1 MCKFKAERLIKE
13 LLKKYHCRFLTSS
26 LEDGI
31 LIVRYI
37 NTCGHYT
44 KDTFAYRYL
53 TEQDVENKITKVV
66 E

>member
-13 LLKKYHCRFLTSS
+13 LLKKYHCRFLCSE
-26 LEDGI
+26 LDDGL

-37 NTCGHYT
+37 NTYGHYT
-44 KDTFAYRYL
+44 KDVFAYRFL
-53 TEQDVENKITKVV
+53 TEHDVENKITKVV

>member
-13 LLKKYHCRFLTSS
+13 
-26 LEDGI
+26 I

-37 NTCGHYT
+37 DTWGDYR
-44 KDTFAYRYL
+44 KDIFAYRFL
-53 TEQDVENKITKVV
+53 TEQDVENKITKAV